1 MMILSRW
8 KPVSFTILTRPSAIL
23 YLSLIKHKV
32 AQMSSN
38 EINQQTRQNSM
49 RTLAQETFLNA
60 RKQGT
65 WHSLK
70 NRLLRKPNRLES
82 YADVTARGKLSRQH
96 ELGTQPVEI
105 KQIVGSMGR
114 VDDFDRQF
122 HPRNSLNF
130 ERWMNI
136 ALAFQKGVALPAVEL
151 FKIDN
156 QYFVKDGHHRIS
168 VASSHGQTFIDAA
181 VTEIVLC

>member
-1 MMILSRW
+1 
-8 KPVSFTILTRPSAIL
+8 
-23 YLSLIKHKV
+23 
-32 AQMSSN
+32 MSSY
-38 EINQQTRQNSM
+38 ETNQQARQSSM
-49 RTLAQETFLNA
+49 RTLAQETFINA
-60 RKQGT
+60 RKQGA

-82 YADVTARGKLSRQH
+82 YAEVTARGQLSQQH

-114 VDDFDRQF
+114 ADDFDRQF
-122 HPRNSLNF
+122 YPRNSLNV

-136 ALAFQKGVALPAVEL
+136 ALAVYQGAALPAVEL
-151 FKIDN
+151 IKIGN

-168 VASSHGQTFIDAA
+168 VASTHGQTFIDAA
-181 VTEIVLC
+181 VTEVVLC

>member
-1 MMILSRW
+1 MN
-8 KPVSFTILTRPSAIL
+8 TYEA
-23 YLSLIKHKV
+23 
-32 AQMSSN
+32 
-38 EINQQTRQNSM
+38 NQQPQESSL

-60 RKQGT
+60 RKQGA
-65 WHSLK
+65 WHSIK

-82 YADVTARGKLSRQH
+82 FADVTAKGKLSQQH
-96 ELGTQPVEI
+96 ELGTQAVEI

-114 VDDFDRQF
+114 VDDFDREF
-122 HPRNSLNF
+122 HPRNSINF

-168 VASSHGQTFIDAA
+168 VASTHGQTFIDAA
-181 VTEIVLC
+181 ITELVLC